1 MNPGRLLTVR
11 RRVLVC
17 VSALTFAL
25 AACSVQEQTQ
35 GWHPRYDGQPAEAG
49 DIGLRNVLVV
59 TSDNGQ
65 ATVLTSF
72 ANRGAE
78 DQLVEVQVG
87 NVTATPP
94 NGPLEIPARGYAS
107 LAAGSDQIQVSG
119 ADLTPGRLVE
129 VEFRFAKAPR
139 VSVDALVKEAAGR
152 YADVTFPEPTGTE
165 TPTTDS

>member
-1 MNPGRLLTVR
+1 MKPAVR
-11 RRVLVC
+11 RRVLV
-17 VSALTFAL
+17 SISTL
-25 AACSVQEQTQ
+25 AFVLVGCSVQEQTQ

-49 DIGLRNVLVV
+49 DIGLRNILVV
-59 TSDNGQ
+59 TADDGQ

-72 ANRGAE
+72 ANRGAADE
-78 DQLVEVQVG
+78 LVEVQVG
-87 NVTATPP
+87 EVTATPP
-94 NGPLEIPARGYAS
+94 NGPLEIPASGYAS
-107 LAAGSDQIQVSG
+107 LAAGTDQIQVSG

-165 TPTTDS
+165 TPASTS